1 MEMLHSRQSW
11 TGYSCSAPFKY
22 ILSGP
27 LYNKLLLAGQGL
39 DISMAAVASELS
51 RLEWFV
57 DHLLMPDNAPRIFQ
71 LSSHSLKLSTLSF
84 MKAPTKAFTLR
95 QFALDDLYTG
105 IYQLP

>member
-57 DHLLMPDNAPRIFQ
+57 DHLLMPDNALRIFH
-71 LSSHSLKLSTLSF
+71 LSSHRTRAVNLIIHESAHWCFHTETICKKNESTC
-84 MKAPTKAFTLR
+84 KWDP
-95 QFALDDLYTG
+95 
-105 IYQLP
+105 P